1 MFSTAF
7 KKLFGSKV
15 GRVTILPPT
24 WRVGNDVTN
33 NPKAWNIGNIQ
44 TEKKIVVLYSE
55 MLLWYYHSPRKT
67 LW

>member
-7 KKLFGSKV
+7 KKLLGSKV

-24 WRVGNDVTN
+24 CKVGNDVTN

-44 TEKKIVVLYSE
+44 TARNLTIFFTVLTKVDYC
-55 MLLWYYHSPRKT
+55 
-67 LW
+67 

>member
-44 TEKKIVVLYSE
+44 TEKNSCFVYRNVFVVV
-55 MLLWYYHSPRKT
+55 P
-67 LW
+67 